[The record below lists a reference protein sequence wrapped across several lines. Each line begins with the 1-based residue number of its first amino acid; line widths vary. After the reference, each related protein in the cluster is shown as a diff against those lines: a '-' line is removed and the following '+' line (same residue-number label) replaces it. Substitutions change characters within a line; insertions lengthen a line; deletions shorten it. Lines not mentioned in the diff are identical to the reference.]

1 MRTIALKR
9 KDEQQKLRSERNDE
23 AMKSIPSQLLI
34 KKVSAAPL
42 SETEVQ
48 RAAHDEASYLA
59 SPSAM
64 GQATLQPPTP
74 IFSNNRKKVS
84 LFLPEIG
91 NNPKLDAQA
100 AEKKFL
106 SRTSL
111 GH

>member
-1 MRTIALKR
+1 
-9 KDEQQKLRSERNDE
+9 
-23 AMKSIPSQLLI
+23 MKSIPSQLLI

-64 GQATLQPPTP
+64 GLATLEAPTP

-111 GH
+111 GHLP